1 MIYNYSGPGVET
13 IFPKIG
19 AFIIRGENPDEYVT
33 YGASTKLMDDG
44 LTYVVLHFQGGEE
57 RYLPVMDDLLTIN
70 ENTGTIEFR
79 STTVDY
85 TIREFR
91 EEDGYWISSLR
102 MPLPVSVMENML
114 DSLNKGIL
122 MDDMQDEKLIA
133 YAFDDSLYVVGLVY
147 LNSMGRWVRS
157 EGDWVLM
164 GVDDDTFKDAVVMEI
179 DPEKADEYVDL
190 YDANY
195 VPVSDTEDFELVE
208 DEEPVPA
215 NTPVEA
221 EEVEK

>member
-1 MIYNYSGPGVET
+1 MIYNYSGPGIET

-19 AFIIRGENPDEYVT
+19 AFIIRGDNPAEYVT
-33 YGASTKLMDDG
+33 FGASTELQEDG
-44 LTYVVLHFQGGEE
+44 ITYVVLHMLGGEQ
-57 RYLPVMDDLLTIN
+57 RFLPVEDKALTRN

-79 STTVDY
+79 SMNVDY
-85 TIREFR
+85 TIRELR
-91 EEDGYWISSLR
+91 EEDGYWISSLQ
-102 MPLPVSVMENML
+102 MPLPVSVMEDML
-114 DSLNKGIL
+114 GSLNKGIL
-122 MDDMQDEKLIA
+122 MDDMQDEKLLA

-147 LNSMGRWVRS
+147 SNGMGRWVRS

-164 GVDDDTFKDAVVMEI
+164 GADDDTFKDAVVMEI
-179 DPEKADEYVDL
+179 DPDKADEYVDL

-195 VPVSDTEDFELVE
+195 VPVSDTEDFEFVE
-208 DEEPVPA
+208 EEPVPA